1 MSAYKYSLDVDIHDI
16 DYNGVARASALLKY
30 MQTAAQ
36 SQLTYNGMTYEN
48 LYSQNRAF
56 LLSRIRIEFD
66 EPVRAYQKLTA
77 TSFPCESRGYSFLRC
92 YKLERDGITICRAA
106 SLWALINT
114 DTRALVRVNDFALD
128 LPLLKPLDL
137 TINRFRMPDN
147 LTDVGTYQVTYGTVD
162 QNRHMNNTTYPDMYS
177 SFLPLN
183 SKRFKSITINYAN
196 EAPMGEV
203 LRVQK
208 GDYDGIYYFRTIRSD
223 GKINSEAEIELTDIK

>member
-1 MSAYKYSLDVDIHDI
+1 
-16 DYNGVARASALLKY
+16 
-30 MQTAAQ
+30 
-36 SQLTYNGMTYEN
+36 
-48 LYSQNRAF
+48 
-56 LLSRIRIEFD
+56 
-66 EPVRAYQKLTA
+66 
-77 TSFPCESRGYSFLRC
+77 
-92 YKLERDGITICRAA
+92 
-106 SLWALINT
+106 
-114 DTRALVRVNDFALD
+114 
-128 LPLLKPLDL
+128 
-137 TINRFRMPDN
+137 MPDN